1 MLLRFSIWQYGSM
14 LHNLYNMA
22 VGDMALWHYGT
33 TVLWHYGDTAIQR
46 YSDMAMPL

>member
-22 VGDMALWHYGT
+22 VGDYGTMALWHYST
-33 TVLWHYGDTAIQR
+33 MVIQQYSDT
-46 YSDMAMPL
+46 DMAMPL